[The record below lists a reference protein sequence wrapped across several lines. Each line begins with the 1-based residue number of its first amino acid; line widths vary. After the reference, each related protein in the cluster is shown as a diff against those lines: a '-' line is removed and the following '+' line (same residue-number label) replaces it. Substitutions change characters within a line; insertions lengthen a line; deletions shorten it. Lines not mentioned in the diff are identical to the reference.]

1 MNTLILLLE
10 NESSWSPL
18 VWALEQGGES
28 TEDGRVVIEGALGW
42 LSIEP
47 DQSVLDDFAD
57 EERADAVAALVDPAL
72 FVVEWR
78 GDALIETFVRAVP
91 IDCRVFV
98 DNEHGVFAPVA
109 AIRHLPFASWARTIS
124 LL

>member
-1 MNTLILLLE
+1 MNTLILLVE
-10 NESSWSPL
+10 RESSWSPL

-28 TEDGRVVIEGALGW
+28 AEDGRVVIEGRLGW

-47 DQSVLDDFAD
+47 DQSVLDDFD
-57 EERADAVAALVDPAL
+57 DDERADAVAALVDPSL

-78 GDALIETFVRAVP
+78 GDVLIETFVRAVP
-91 IDCRVFV
+91 PDSRVFV
-98 DNEHGVFAPVA
+98 DNEHGVFAPA
-109 AIRHLPFASWARTIS
+109 AALKSIPFASWARTIS

>member
-1 MNTLILLLE
+1 MNTLILLVE
-10 NESSWSPL
+10 RESSWSPL

-28 TEDGRVVIEGALGW
+28 AEDGRVVIEGRLGW

-47 DQSVLDDFAD
+47 DQSVLDDFND
-57 EERADAVAALVDPAL
+57 DERADAVAALVDPSL

-78 GDALIETFVRAVP
+78 GDVLIETFVRAVP
-91 IDCRVFV
+91 SDSRVFV
-98 DNEHGVFAPVA
+98 DNEHGVFAPA
-109 AIRHLPFASWARTIS
+109 AALKSIPFASWARTIS

>member
-10 NESSWSPL
+10 SESSWSPL

-28 TEDGRVVIEGALGW
+28 AEDGRVVIGGGRAW

-47 DQSVLDDFAD
+47 DQSVLDDFSAD
-57 EERADAVAALVDPAL
+57 ERADAVAALVDPSQ
-72 FVVEWR
+72 FVIEWC

-91 IDCRVFV
+91 PDSRVFV
-98 DNEHGVFAPVA
+98 DNEPGVFAPVTA
-109 AIRHLPFASWARTIS
+109 LRSIPFASWARTIS